1 MEPEVD
7 LKLVLSPSY
16 IQEQI
21 AFLRVPP
28 DLPDVHC
35 SPRPP
40 VHPKRVPS
48 RRETA
53 TLTEGKRGLHRGGH
67 FLVEGSVKEDLRP
80 EDELL
85 LPREKARLVRVDY
98 DSEEDLTEEDLDL
111 MERRRL
117 RQTGSERGEERRRL
131 RRHYKTDFRCS

>member
-1 MEPEVD
+1 MEPKVD
-7 LKLVLSPSY
+7 LKLVLSFSY

-21 AFLRVPP
+21 AFLRAPP

-53 TLTEGKRGLHRGGH
+53 MLTEGKRGLHRGGH
-67 FLVEGSVKEDLRP
+67 FLVEGSRMEGLRP

-85 LPREKARLVRVDY
+85 LPREARLVRVDY

-111 MERRRL
+111 IERRRL
-117 RQTGSERGEERRRL
+117 RQTGSERAEERRRL
-131 RRHYKTDFRCS
+131 RRHYKTDFRCF